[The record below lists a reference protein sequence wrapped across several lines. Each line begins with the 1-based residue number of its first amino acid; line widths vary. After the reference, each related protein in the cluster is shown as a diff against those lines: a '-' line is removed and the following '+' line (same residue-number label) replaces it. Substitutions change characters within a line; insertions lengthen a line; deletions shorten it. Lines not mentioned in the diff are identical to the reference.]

1 MNAAIPHKYGRFSL
15 IQWLWLFQDLCFS
28 LLRLSPCTLYIFL
41 SYSTEGVP
49 IHFNNAHSRLS
60 LLSLLIPLSSHDGPW
75 AAQFMAAVVEPTH
88 WANRSGDMISDS
100 AGTLAGCIV
109 ERWWMKVA
117 MDANASGLT
126 FPH

>member
-41 SYSTEGVP
+41 SYRTEGVP
-49 IHFNNAHSRLS
+49 VHFNNAHSSLS

-75 AAQFMAAVVEPTH
+75 AAQFMAVVVELTH
-88 WANRSGDMISDS
+88 WSNFYMISDS
-100 AGTLAGCIV
+100 AGMLAGCIV
-109 ERWWMKVA
+109 ERWWIKVVR
-117 MDANASGLT
+117 DANASGLT